1 MSPLNPL
8 RTTARGRRETGILV
22 VGLVFSV
29 LLHGLV
35 LLPILIEV
43 ANNKS
48 PERFVELA
56 SAIEPPP
63 PEPEPES
70 PELGIEDSMA
80 KTMNWIG
87 YEEFE
92 EHLARL
98 GETDQAEFIMQPTGG
113 GGAPPPTPV
122 APEAVTPP
130 VTTPPEATETSP
142 QPREITPAAPS
153 LAERKTPSE
162 TDPQIPDAALKP
174 DQDRIEPRTADKTNP
189 EAEEGTDSD
198 DRAPKPGAEAEAE
211 TPPEEPAESQEE
223 ATDAEREE
231 PKEET
236 PETPPSTPKPP
247 SPEPPAAPGKGP
259 GEGPGE
265 GDGNG
270 EGADRESDATSVVDV
285 PPELWKR
292 GRPLAARGVELQTRR
307 PVLST
312 LTQISARFGS
322 PLVEIRFDAEG
333 RPVKCTILVSSGDR
347 RVDEPILDSLYRW
360 RAKGEKLSELKKGE
374 TFDVKL
380 RFMLR

>member
-1 MSPLNPL
+1 MSPLNPF
-8 RTTARGRRETGILV
+8 RTTARGRRETEILA

-35 LLPILIEV
+35 LLPVLIEV

-63 PEPEPES
+63 PEPEPEA
-70 PELGIEDSMA
+70 PKLGIEDSMA

-87 YEEFE
+87 YEDFE

-122 APEAVTPP
+122 APESVTPR
-130 VTTPPEATETSP
+130 TSTPPEAIETSP
-142 QPREITPAAPS
+142 QPREITSAAPS

-162 TDPQIPDAALKP
+162 TDAQIPDAALKP
-174 DQDRIEPRTADKTNP
+174 DQDRIQLQTADQTNP
-189 EAEEGTDSD
+189 EAEEGTDPD

-211 TPPEEPAESQEE
+211 PPPEEPTESKEE
-223 ATDAEREE
+223 ATEPEREE

-322 PLVEIRFDAEG
+322 PLVEIKFNAEG
-333 RPVKCTILVSSGDR
+333 RPVKATILVSSGDR

-360 RAKGEKLSELKKGE
+360 RAKGQKLTELKKGE